1 MAKDFQDRAKNPL
14 LLKTVQH
21 SKNEMPTKIVIGY
34 KGKALQ
40 QEVEL
45 GQLVGRKI
53 GDKVE
58 GSIIGHEGYEFEI
71 TGGSDHCG
79 FPMRKDVEGTN
90 RKRIL
95 AVQGVGLNKASKGIR
110 IRKTVAG
117 NTIHEKIAQVN
128 LKTIK
133 EGIKPLI
140 EEKKEEKKAEVQAQ

>member
-1 MAKDFQDRAKNPL
+1 
-14 LLKTVQH
+14 
-21 SKNEMPTKIVIGY
+21 MPTKIVIGY

-40 QEVEL
+40 QEAEL

-95 AVQGVGLNKASKGIR
+95 AVQGVGLNKIKKGIR
-110 IRKTVAG
+110 VRKTVAG

-128 LKTIK
+128 LKTVK
-133 EGIKPLI
+133 EGSKPLI
-140 EEKKEEKKAEVQAQ
+140 VEVEEKDAKKEEVQAQ